1 MAHQYFAAL
10 GGSPRAQMA
19 LAHRHL
25 TGAGAPA
32 SCRAAVLYYEPA
44 ASAAVEATR
53 FPGASASEDAGALR
67 PVEKIRLGNLDDP
80 SDGQA
85 ARRRERDVVQYYR
98 YSADMG
104 NADAAS
110 AVGALLH
117 TGAKGVARDHRAAY
131 RYFAQ
136 AAAAGDADAMSHL
149 GHMHANGV
157 GVEANNETALALF
170 RRAAEKGNAHA
181 QYGLGYMHLS
191 GFGMDGGEGD
201 PDKAHHYLS
210 LAAEQG
216 SAEAM
221 FHLGALHL
229 RGEVP
234 GIAKDPAKAFYHFT
248 GAAHAGHA
256 TAAYNLAMMQLGG
269 SAPGNGAAQLNCR
282 NAANLLKGIAER
294 GRWNAPVER
303 ANEAFREGNLD
314 AAYALYAKAAEAGLE
329 VAQANAA
336 HVLETLARRAG
347 TEAERD
353 ERLALALRFHKLAAD
368 QGNARSLLKVGDAM
382 YYGRGVE
389 RDVEAA
395 ARVYLRASRQRSAQ
409 AMFNLGAAHEHG
421 VGLPKDLHLAKRYYD
436 MVLSTN
442 PKAFLPVRLALW
454 KLAAH
459 AKVVETLERWGWIA
473 SASASAGAGAG
484 ATESGDG
491 SSEGASDEDGEGKGG
506 SVAKS
511 ARAGRSGFGFW
522 FGFGGGSGDFFSPE
536 RHADL
541 ALAGGLG
548 VALCAVVA
556 ARLVVQALYPARPR
570 TDRGEAMRE

>member
-1 MAHQYFAAL
+1 
-10 GGSPRAQMA
+10 
-19 LAHRHL
+19 
-25 TGAGAPA
+25 
-32 SCRAAVLYYEPA
+32 
-44 ASAAVEATR
+44 
-53 FPGASASEDAGALR
+53 
-67 PVEKIRLGNLDDP
+67 
-80 SDGQA
+80 
-85 ARRRERDVVQYYR
+85 
-98 YSADMG
+98 
-104 NADAAS
+104 
-110 AVGALLH
+110 
-117 TGAKGVARDHRAAY
+117 
-131 RYFAQ
+131 
-136 AAAAGDADAMSHL
+136 
-149 GHMHANGV
+149 
-157 GVEANNETALALF
+157 
-170 RRAAEKGNAHA
+170 
-181 QYGLGYMHLS
+181 
-191 GFGMDGGEGD
+191 
-201 PDKAHHYLS
+201 
-210 LAAEQG
+210 
-216 SAEAM
+216 M

-473 SASASAGAGAG
+473 SASAGAGAG
-484 ATESGDG
+484 TGPRRGRATRTARGR
-491 SSEGASDEDGEGKGG
+491 EGASRRAPARVGRGLGFGSGSGEARGISSRRSDTRTSRSRGG
-506 SVAKS
+506 WGWRS
-511 ARAGRSGFGFW
+511 APSSRRGSSSRRSTRRGREPTAGRRRASERLRDERRSSVRFRFTRGAF
-522 FGFGGGSGDFFSPE
+522 FFSPLESRGGDE
-536 RHADL
+536 RS
-541 ALAGGLG
+541 
-548 VALCAVVA
+548 
-556 ARLVVQALYPARPR
+556 
-570 TDRGEAMRE
+570 